1 MGTISGASLISS
13 REAGVTAAGLDICDS
28 RSKTSTGPGFWGKSG
43 GRPKAI
49 STQNKGEED
58 IQGPQNFREQ
68 ISINIEQSRKDC
80 ARRIQQVYS
89 LFIRLKEILLLGE
102 DFVKKLTAF

>member
-1 MGTISGASLISS
+1 MGTISGAGLISS
-13 REAGVTAAGLDICDS
+13 REAGVTAASLDICDS

-68 ISINIEQSRKDC
+68 ISVNIEQSRKEKDC
-80 ARRIQQVYS
+80 ARRIQPANS
-89 LFIRLKEILLLGE
+89 LFIRLYEILLL
-102 DFVKKLTAF
+102 